1 MLKNKSIAFKTEWS
15 LIFLDVKKSRS
26 SFNFDCAKVM
36 LSDILKIC
44 SMQMVQYWPT
54 TFMQFKNLHW

>member
-15 LIFLDVKKSRS
+15 LIFLDVKKSGS

-36 LSDILKIC
+36 LRDIAKIC
-44 SMQMVQYWPT
+44 SMHMVQYC
-54 TFMQFKNLHW
+54 QKSI